1 MDGNGHKKAGTVD
14 DGTRQAH
21 MEKTRKMIS
30 MINTLILSSDIL
42 YVSGKTFV
50 NLFKKTVHRKIESDI
65 IKPKQENKKAEPD
78 LRLPIKRSDS
88 EQPQRVW
95 VYYNTAPS
103 LCVRKRRFF
112 YGKFCTGIYDKAG
125 WEDTK

>member
-1 MDGNGHKKAGTVD
+1 MD

-21 MEKTRKMIS
+21 MKKTRKMIS

-78 LRLPIKRSDS
+78 LQTTNQTGQLLCNHKGYGNIISHHP
-88 EQPQRVW
+88 PF
-95 VYYNTAPS
+95 VYA
-103 LCVRKRRFF
+103 KGGFF
-112 YGKFCTGIYDKAG
+112 YGELCKRIYDAS
-125 WEDTK
+125 

>member
-14 DGTRQAH
+14 DGTRQTH
-21 MEKTRKMIS
+21 MKKTRKIIS

-65 IKPKQENKKAEPD
+65 IDLNKK
-78 LRLPIKRSDS
+78 IKSGARPPTTN
-88 EQPQRVW
+88 QLV
-95 VYYNTAPS
+95 
-103 LCVRKRRFF
+103 
-112 YGKFCTGIYDKAG
+112 
-125 WEDTK
+125 